1 MRITVQKLPTIEQNG
16 TSTVANILVI
26 DDDPAVR
33 MTIRLVL
40 EREGHTV
47 AQAADGISGMKAI
60 EAGGIDLLIVD
71 IFMPGMD
78 GIETIREVR
87 QHRPDL
93 PAIVISGTSLGAS
106 GFHPSGLA
114 APDFLAMAVK
124 LGAVTSLQKPFK
136 PRDII
141 SAVHECLSRAHGSR
155 RATGT

>member
-1 MRITVQKLPTIEQNG
+1 V
-16 TSTVANILVI
+16 SNILVI

-47 AQAADGISGMKAI
+47 ALATDGLAGMKAI
-60 EAGGIDLLIVD
+60 KAGGVDLLIVD

-87 QHRPDL
+87 QHQADL
-93 PAIVISGTSLGAS
+93 PAIVISGTSLS
-106 GFHPSGLA
+106 GVGLHA
-114 APDFLAMAVK
+114 PGLQAPDFLAMAVK
-124 LGAVTSLQKPFK
+124 LGAVRSLQKPFK
-136 PRDII
+136 PRDLIG
-141 SAVHECLSRAHGSR
+141 AVEECLSPESK

>member
-1 MRITVQKLPTIEQNG
+1 
-16 TSTVANILVI
+16 VI

-47 AQAADGISGMKAI
+47 KLATDGIAGMKAV
-60 EAGGIDLLIVD
+60 EAGGVDLLIVD

-78 GIETIREVR
+78 GIETIREVH
-87 QHRPDL
+87 QHQPDL
-93 PAIVISGTSLGAS
+93 PAIVISGTSLG
-106 GFHPSGLA
+106 GPGLQ

-124 LGAVTSLQKPFK
+124 LGAVRSLQKPFK

-141 SAVHECLSRAHGSR
+141 AAVGQCLGDAGEKQ
-155 RATGT
+155 TGTG